1 VIPAADP
8 AGTAKATEILRYRR
22 ATHRQAPALA
32 ARSGRRAAD
41 RLTRGIVTLV
51 RSTACGIAEIPV
63 STAPFR
69 IGVDVGGTFTD
80 LVLVHDGT
88 LALDKHATT
97 PRDQSEG
104 VLGGIRQLAE
114 QRGLPLAELLA
125 RTDLVVHGTTTA
137 DNTMIEM
144 SGATTGLVTSEGHR
158 DEIEIRR
165 GFKENIWDPAFPP
178 PPPICPRRQR
188 YGVPERLDHEG
199 NVVVPLDEDAVR
211 RACRRMRKQGV
222 QSLAVVLLFSF
233 VNSAHERRVREIAR
247 EELPDVMIS
256 LSHEVMPA
264 APEFERTST
273 TLVNAYVGPTIER
286 YLSRLDARLREAGFT
301 GELLVMQSNGGVM
314 PGGYVAERAV
324 GVMGSGPAGGVMGAT
339 AVAGAAGIG
348 DFISVDMGGTSYD
361 VSLVRGGEPE
371 VKAGWNWHH
380 RYLVGLP
387 MVDVQTVGAGG
398 GSIARVEAGAL
409 KVGPQSAGSEPGP
422 VCYGRGGLEPTV
434 TDANVVLGYLN
445 PDAFC
450 GRTMRLDA
458 EGAATAIRERVA
470 KPLGLSLVE
479 AADGIFRLVNANM
492 ANAVRK
498 ASAQKGIDPRPL
510 TLVVYGGNG
519 PVHAGMQAAE
529 LGIRRIFVPKLSP
542 AFSALGLLLT
552 DHVVDEMRSYVT
564 PVSTVDTG
572 RVTALFSEMEADAAR
587 ALQGSVARRKRRVRY
602 ERMAALCYPGQTFDM
617 AVPMPA
623 RSGPV
628 TAKAIADVVERFHRQ
643 HESLH
648 TYASRDQEP
657 ILRGLRV
664 KAVAVEEKPAL
675 PRLSRKARGNPRVGA
690 RKAFFR
696 GRYVSTPVYDGP
708 RLAPGQTILGPAIV
722 EEPFTTIVVYPNQ
735 RATVDP
741 WGNYSITLGR

>member
-1 VIPAADP
+1 VRLV
-8 AGTAKATEILRYRR
+8 AGAFFGVASRV
-22 ATHRQAPALA
+22 ASSA
-32 ARSGRRAAD
+32 
-41 RLTRGIVTLV
+41 
-51 RSTACGIAEIPV
+51 
-63 STAPFR
+63 FR

-80 LVLVHDGT
+80 VVLVHDGDVT
-88 LALDKHATT
+88 LEKHPTT

-104 VLGGIRQLAE
+104 VLGGIRRLAE
-114 QRGLPLAELLA
+114 RMQLPLGDLLG
-125 RTDLVVHGTTTA
+125 RTEMVVHGTTTA

-144 SGATTGLVTSEGHR
+144 SGAVTGLVTSEGHR

-188 YGVPERLDHEG
+188 YGVPERLDYEG
-199 NVVVPLDEDAVR
+199 RVVVPLDEEAVR

-222 QSLAVVLLFSF
+222 ESLAVVLLFSF

-247 EELPDVMIS
+247 EELPGAMIS
-256 LSHEVMPA
+256 LSHEVMPS

-273 TLVNAYVGPTIER
+273 TLVNAYVGPKIER
-286 YLSRLDARLREAGFT
+286 YLSRLDARLREAGFA

-339 AVAGAAGIG
+339 AVAGAAGVT

-361 VSLVRGGEPE
+361 VSLVRKGEPE

-398 GSIARVEAGAL
+398 GSIARIDAGAL
-409 KVGPQSAGSEPGP
+409 KVGPRSAGSEPGP
-422 VCYGRGGLEPTV
+422 VCYGRGGTEPTV

-450 GRTMRLDA
+450 GGTMRLDA
-458 EGAATAIRERVA
+458 EAATAAIRERIA
-470 KPLGLSLVE
+470 KPLGLSVVE
-479 AADGIFRLVNANM
+479 AAEGIFRLVNANM
-492 ANAVRK
+492 ANAIRK
-498 ASAQKGIDPRPL
+498 ASAQKGVDPRPL

-529 LGIRRIFVPKLSP
+529 LGIRRILVPKLSP

-564 PVSTVDTG
+564 PIG
-572 RVTALFSEMEADAAR
+572 RIDFARVNALFVEMEENASR
-587 ALQGSVARRKRRVRY
+587 ALAGGGTRRKRRVRHT
-602 ERMAALCYPGQTFDM
+602 RMAALCYPGQTFDM
-617 AVPMPA
+617 AVPLPG
-623 RSGPV
+623 RSGQV
-628 TAKAIADVVERFHRQ
+628 TARVMADTVERFHRL
-643 HESLH
+643 HEELH

-664 KAVAVEEKPAL
+664 KAIAVEDKPAL

-696 GRYVSTPVYDGP
+696 GRYVATPVYDGP
-708 RLAPGQTILGPAIV
+708 RLVPGQTILGPAIV
-722 EEPFTTIVVYPNQ
+722 EEPFTTVVVYPGQ
-735 RATVDP
+735 RATVDA
-741 WGNYSITLGR
+741 WGNYFIRPEISSRVGGQGGAMVGRS

>member
-1 VIPAADP
+1 M
-8 AGTAKATEILRYRR
+8 ATS
-22 ATHRQAPALA
+22 A
-32 ARSGRRAAD
+32 
-41 RLTRGIVTLV
+41 
-51 RSTACGIAEIPV
+51 
-63 STAPFR
+63 FR
-69 IGVDVGGTFTD
+69 IGIDVGGTFTD

-88 LALDKHATT
+88 ITLDKHPTT

-104 VLGGIRQLAE
+104 VVGGIRQLAT
-114 QRGLPLAELLA
+114 RVGLSLEALLA
-125 RTDLVVHGTTTA
+125 RTDMVVHGTTTA

-188 YGVPERLDHEG
+188 YGVPERLDFEG
-199 NVVVPLDEDAVR
+199 NVVVPLDEEAVR

-222 QSLAVVLLFSF
+222 ESLAVVLLFSF
-233 VNSAHERRVREIAR
+233 VDSAHEKRVREIAR
-247 EELPDVMIS
+247 EELPDAMIS
-256 LSHEVMPA
+256 LSHEVMPS

-273 TLVNAYVGPTIER
+273 TLVNAYVGPKIGR
-286 YLSRLDARLREAGFT
+286 YLSRLDARLRDARFT
-301 GELLVMQSNGGVM
+301 GELLIMQSNGGVM

-324 GVMGSGPAGGVMGAT
+324 AVMGSGPAGGVMGAT
-339 AVAGAAGIG
+339 AVAGAAGVT

-361 VSLVRGGEPE
+361 VSLVRGGMPE

-398 GSIARVEAGAL
+398 GSIARVESGAL
-409 KVGPQSAGSEPGP
+409 KVGPRSAGSEPGP
-422 VCYGRGGLEPTV
+422 VCYGRGGTQPTV

-445 PDAFC
+445 PDTFC
-450 GRTMRLDA
+450 GGTMRLDA
-458 EGAATAIRERVA
+458 EGATAAIRERIA
-470 KPLGLSLVE
+470 KPLGLSVVE

-510 TLVVYGGNG
+510 TLVVFGGNG

-564 PVSTVDTG
+564 PIARVDLA
-572 RVTALFSEMEADAAR
+572 RVNALFTDMEASASR
-587 ALQGSVARRKRRVRY
+587 ALHGGAGRKKRRVRY
-602 ERMAALCYPGQTFDM
+602 ERLASLCYPGQTFDM
-617 AVPMPA
+617 AVPLVGK
-623 RSGPV
+623 SGPV
-628 TAKAIADVVERFHRQ
+628 TAKSIADTVDRFHRV
-643 HESLH
+643 HEELH

-657 ILRGLRV
+657 ILRGVRV
-664 KAVAVEEKPAL
+664 KAIAVEEKPPL
-675 PRLSRKARGNPRVGA
+675 PRLPKKARGNPRVGA

-696 GRYVSTPVYDGP
+696 GRYVATPVYDGP
-708 RLAPGQTILGPAIV
+708 RLVPGQTILGPAIV
-722 EEPFTTIVVYPNQ
+722 EEPFTTIVLYPHQ
-735 RATVDP
+735 RATVDQ
-741 WGNYSITLGR
+741 WGNYSITLGRQGS

>member
-1 VIPAADP
+1 V
-8 AGTAKATEILRYRR
+8 AT
-22 ATHRQAPALA
+22 
-32 ARSGRRAAD
+32 SG
-41 RLTRGIVTLV
+41 
-51 RSTACGIAEIPV
+51 
-63 STAPFR
+63 FR
-69 IGVDVGGTFTD
+69 IGIDVGGTFTD

-88 LALDKHATT
+88 ITLDKHPTT

-104 VLGGIRQLAE
+104 VLGGIGRLAARVGITLE
-114 QRGLPLAELLA
+114 ELLA
-125 RTDLVVHGTTTA
+125 RTDMIVHGTTTA

-144 SGATTGLVTSEGHR
+144 SGAVTGLVTSDGHR

-165 GFKENIWDPAFPP
+165 GFKENIWDPASPP

-188 YGVPERLDHEG
+188 YGVPERLDFEG
-199 NVVVPLDEDAVR
+199 NVIVPLDEDAVR
-211 RACRRMRKQGV
+211 RACRRMKKQGV
-222 QSLAVVLLFSF
+222 ESLAVVLLFSF
-233 VNSAHERRVREIAR
+233 VDATHERRVHEIAR
-247 EELPDVMIS
+247 EELPDAMIS
-256 LSHEVMPA
+256 LSHEVMPS

-273 TLVNAYVGPTIER
+273 TLVNAYVGPKIGR
-286 YLSRLDARLREAGFT
+286 YLSRLDARLRESGFT
-301 GELLVMQSNGGVM
+301 GELLIMQSNGGVM
-314 PGGYVAERAV
+314 PGGYVAARAV
-324 GVMGSGPAGGVMGAT
+324 AVMGSGPAGGVMGAT
-339 AVAGAAGIG
+339 AVAGAAGVT

-361 VSLVRGGEPE
+361 VSLVRGGVPE

-422 VCYGRGGLEPTV
+422 VSYGRGGIEPTV

-450 GRTMRLDA
+450 GGTMRLDA
-458 EGAATAIRERVA
+458 EAAYAAIRERVA
-470 KPLGLSLVE
+470 KPLGLSVVE

-510 TLVVYGGNG
+510 TLVVFGGNG

-564 PVSTVDTG
+564 PVASVDFE
-572 RVTALFSEMEADAAR
+572 RVNALFAEMEAAATQ
-587 ALQGSVARRKRRVRY
+587 ALHGSAAKKKRRVRY
-602 ERMAALCYPGQTFDM
+602 DRMAALCYPGQTFDM
-617 AVPMPA
+617 PVPIPG
-623 RSGPV
+623 RGGRI
-628 TAKAIADVVERFHRQ
+628 TAKVLADTVERFHRL
-643 HESLH
+643 HEELH
-648 TYASRDQEP
+648 TYASRDQQP

-675 PRLSRKARGNPRVGA
+675 PRLSRKARGNPRIGA

-696 GRYVSTPVYDGP
+696 GRYIPTPVYDGP
-708 RLAPGQTILGPAIV
+708 RLVPGQTILGPAIV
-722 EEPFTTIVVYPNQ
+722 EEPFTTIVVYPQQ
-735 RATVDP
+735 RATVDQ
-741 WGNYSITLGR
+741 WGNYSITVA